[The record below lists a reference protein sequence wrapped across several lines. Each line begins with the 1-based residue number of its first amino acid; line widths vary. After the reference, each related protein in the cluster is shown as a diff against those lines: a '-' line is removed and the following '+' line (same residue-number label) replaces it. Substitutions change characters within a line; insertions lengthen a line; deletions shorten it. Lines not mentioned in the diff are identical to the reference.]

1 MRRQV
6 IASGAQLRGYPWPAV
21 DTGLPDAMKMA
32 AALQLPLTVLTVHQ
46 VAASHWTGNPIIYP
60 EDRTAQE
67 EFFRS

>member
-1 MRRQV
+1 
-6 IASGAQLRGYPWPAV
+6 
-21 DTGLPDAMKMA
+21 MKMA